1 MPEFVVFG
9 PPVPQPRPRVAKN
22 GHRYYPANG
31 IATYRKAIKT
41 VAKGLFPVPYD
52 CPCRLTVV
60 YVFERPPSHFTKGGE
75 LTAAAKRRPYP
86 TKCDSDNLAKGLKD
100 SLNGVAYT
108 DDRLVVSETHDR
120 VYGDNARTE
129 VRITRLH

>member
-1 MPEFVVFG
+1 MPEFIVVG
-9 PPVPQPRPRVAKN
+9 PPVPQPRPRVAKT

-31 IATYRKAIKT
+31 IATYRQAIKT
-41 VAKGLFPVPYD
+41 VAKGVFPVPLD
-52 CPCRLTVV
+52 GPCRLTVW
-60 YVFERPPSHFTKGGE
+60 YVFERPPSHFTKGGR

-86 TKCDSDNLAKGLKD
+86 TNCDSDNLAKGLKD

-108 DDRLVVSETHDR
+108 DDRLVVLETHGR
-120 VYGDNARTE
+120 LYGDKSRTE